1 MTPRTQFLVPVLALL
16 VSVSSVALSLHGMY
30 AAREQKKLEA
40 LVAIDHYLHQPEMSA
55 ARAAVREGRAQP
67 TIKDPNVRIVCS
79 SFDFAGNLARHG
91 AIDLDLFMDYWRV
104 PLRIIG
110 EKLAPIESEKIS
122 VDVSVAEYYKDWFW
136 LLAQSRAAGS
146 E

>member
-1 MTPRTQFLVPVLALL
+1 MTQRTQYVVPVLALL
-16 VSVSSVALSLHGMY
+16 VSISSVALSLYGMY
-30 AAREQKKLEA
+30 TAHQQKKLEA
-40 LVAIDHYLHQPEMSA
+40 LVTIDQYLHQPEISA

-79 SFDFAGNLARHG
+79 SFDFAGSLVRQG
-91 AIDLDLFMDYWRV
+91 AIDQDLFMDYWQV

-110 EKLAPIESEKIS
+110 EILEPIQNEMIS
-122 VDVSVAEYYKDWFW
+122 DDVSVAEYYKDWFW
-136 LLAQSRAAGS
+136 LLAQTGAARR

>member
-1 MTPRTQFLVPVLALL
+1 
-16 VSVSSVALSLHGMY
+16 MY

-40 LVAIDHYLHQPEMSA
+40 LVAIDQYLHQPEMSA
-55 ARAAVREGRAQP
+55 ARAAVREGRAPP

-79 SFDFAGNLARHG
+79 SFDFAGNLVRHG

-104 PLRIIG
+104 PLRILG
-110 EKLAPIESEKIS
+110 EKLEPLESEKIS
-122 VDVSVAEYYKDWFW
+122 DDVSVTEYYKDWFW
-136 LLAQSRAAGS
+136 LLAQSGAARG